1 LVSRALDEVVLTPV
15 PLVHLVNGEEIC
27 RRQGQVAFGSNAWE
41 VMRRIEAGMAVLIY
55 ASHSAEALGPVVTW
69 TAVFD
74 EYVEAGGSASLRRIR
89 RFRPPSADGE
99 EADWA
104 GYYLVHGLRRLAEPL
119 PIDGLRKLDGSRF
132 SRRFVPEGPIIA
144 SLIGGPASLG

>member
-1 LVSRALDEVVLTPV
+1 VSHALDEVVLTPV
-15 PLVHLVNGEEIC
+15 PLVHLVGGEEVC
-27 RRQGQVAFGSNAWE
+27 RRQDQVAFGSNAWE
-41 VMRRIEAGMAVLIY
+41 VMRRIEEGMPVLIY
-55 ASHSAEALGPVVTW
+55 ASHSADALGPVVTW

-89 RFRPPSADGE
+89 RFRPRSVDGE

-104 GYYLVHGLRRLAEPL
+104 GYYLVHGLRRLARAL
-119 PIDGLRKLDGSRF
+119 PIDDLRKQHGSWF

-144 SLIGGPASLG
+144 SLPGRPATLG

>member
-1 LVSRALDEVVLTPV
+1 
-15 PLVHLVNGEEIC
+15 VHLNDGEEVC

-41 VMRRIEAGMAVLIY
+41 VMRRIEAGVPVLIY
-55 ASHSAEALGPVVTW
+55 ASHSAEALGPVVSW

-74 EYVEAGGSASLRRIR
+74 EYVESGGSASLRRIR

-104 GYYLVHGLRRLAEPL
+104 GYYLVHGLRRLARPL
-119 PIDGLRKLDGSRF
+119 PIDDLRKQDGLQF
-132 SRRFVPEGPIIA
+132 SRRFVPEGPIFA
-144 SLIGGPASLG
+144 SLPGGTATLG